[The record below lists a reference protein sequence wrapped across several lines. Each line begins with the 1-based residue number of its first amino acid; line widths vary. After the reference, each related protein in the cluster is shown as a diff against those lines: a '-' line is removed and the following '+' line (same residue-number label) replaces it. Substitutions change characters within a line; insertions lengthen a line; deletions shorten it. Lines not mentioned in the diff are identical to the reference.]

1 MKSIV
6 KNRNLLL
13 FVLSLLFC
21 VSIVACVGFA
31 TVNAEATPKT
41 LEEVALTMEE
51 GASIRTNEPNG
62 IRFRSFMSVA
72 DYEGLKANVGEGKAY
87 KSAYFGML
95 IAPED
100 YLTTIGA
107 LNEENVFGENAKY
120 SYGDTAEEGKTRIIN
135 VWSSEMN
142 DFNGQKFFAGI
153 ITDVLGTNYN
163 RKFVAQGYIKVTATD
178 DTVSYKFAP
187 AADNHRSVISVAQAA
202 IDVGEDSEAVQG
214 FVKNADLAGIVKSVE
229 NCHQTTANA
238 VDYKE
243 GVISANAGKDG
254 NLYIRLSHEVI
265 SEKGAGCETLRLY
278 VKSTTA
284 GGTSFRI
291 IPRNFTGTENWT
303 WFTPVLGSEGVIVD
317 GTTYAYKDIPLND
330 TSVHDF
336 SKYDLTLYAEGAG
349 QNITVTKVEYI
360 KVPTLEETALKAE
373 SWDSYNGTTYTENE
387 DGTFTAR
394 GWQFGVT
401 AAYMQSAI
409 EAGYTHLKLDY
420 TLVNYSGDQSDA
432 AICTE
437 ISGGSYTKVYT
448 GTSGSL
454 RFDLANA
461 TDGSSYRK
469 VWMQGRKTSSHVDAI
484 DVALTVTS
492 ARLYKSEETATWTK
506 SNSSIYCAEEDGYI
520 VLDTIYCG
528 NDANVLSSEAFCA
541 KYFNNSVTKDTASQN
556 TVMLMGRYLVAGSN
570 TRGMVW
576 GDASAVVHVVGGTAN
591 TDFVIEYLNNRNDYA
606 AGNKFYMG
614 LDKEGVYQLKVI
626 DYVSNRNSWGGFS
639 YTYVDENTF
648 MATILADQKLVYV
661 EKIQDLIDAGYTKV
675 VITAGEYSSD
685 GQLWVG
691 SGFGSGFMHGLNS
704 GETKEFD
711 LTSFDTSA
719 CEWLVIHNAKEKDCQ
734 TISDVTISI
743 LFF

>member
-202 IDVGEDSEAVQG
+202 IDAGEDSEAVKI
-214 FVKNADLAGIVKSVE
+214 FVKNADLAGLVTSVE
-229 NCHQTTANA
+229 NGDKTAANA

-243 GVISANAGKDG
+243 GVISANAGTNG
-254 NLYIRLSHEVI
+254 NLYIRLSREVI
-265 SEKGAGCETLRLY
+265 SEKGAGCEYLRLY
-278 VKSTTA
+278 IKSKTR
-284 GGTSFRI
+284 TSFGI
-291 IPRNFTGTENWT
+291 IPRKSDGTEDWGYFRT
-303 WFTPVLGSEGVIVD
+303 TLFTD
-317 GTTYAYKDIPLND
+317 GYKDADGNSCAYKDIPLND
-330 TSVHDF
+330 TSIHDF
-336 SKYDLTLYAEGAG
+336 SKYDLTLFAGGVG

-360 KVPTLEETALKAE
+360 KVPTLEETALTTSA
-373 SWDSYNGTTYTENE
+373 WDSYDGTTYTENA

-394 GWQFGVT
+394 GWQFGLS
-401 AAYMQSAI
+401 ASYMQSAI

-420 TLVNYSGDQSDA
+420 TLVNYSGDQSEA
-432 AICTE
+432 AICAE
-437 ISGGSYTKVYT
+437 ISGGFYTKVYA

-469 VWMQGRKTSSHVDAI
+469 VWMQGRKTSSHGDAI

-506 SNSSIYCAEEDGYI
+506 SNTSIYCAEEDGFI

-541 KYFNNSVTKDTASQN
+541 KYFNNTKGNEARQGTMIVS
-556 TVMLMGRYLVAGSN
+556 GRYLVTGSN

-576 GDASAVVHVVGGTAN
+576 GDKGEPVHIVSDTASTEFATG
-591 TDFVIEYLNNRNDYA
+591 FLYNDKSTYA
-606 AGNKFYMG
+606 EGDKFYMG
-614 LDKEGVYQLKVI
+614 LEKEGVYQFRA
-626 DYVSNRNSWGGFS
+626 DYVSNRHSNSGACTF
-639 YTYVDENTF
+639 TYVDENTF
-648 MATILADQKLVYV
+648 TASMIDGQKLVYV
-661 EKIQDLIDAGYTKV
+661 NTQEMIAAGYTKV
-675 VITAGEYSSD
+675 VITAGEYAS

-691 SGFGSGFMHGLNS
+691 NDSWSGDTAYMHGLNS
-704 GETKEFD
+704 GESKELD
-711 LTSFDTSA
+711 LSKFTTDNP
-719 CEWLVIHNAKEKDCQ
+719 WLVIFSSGATTATVQ
-734 TISDVTISI
+734 VR
-743 LFF
+743 FF

>member
-72 DYEGLKANVGEGKAY
+72 DYEGLKANVGEDKAY

-107 LNEENVFGENAKY
+107 LTEENVFGEDAKY
-120 SYGDTAEEGKTRIIN
+120 SYGDTSEDGKTRIIN

-187 AADNHRSVISVAQAA
+187 AADNHRSIISVAQAA
-202 IDVGEDSEAVQG
+202 IANGDTSEAVQG
-214 FVKNADLAGIVKSVE
+214 FVKNADLAGLVTSVE
-229 NCHQTTANA
+229 NGDKTAVNA

-278 VKSTTA
+278 IKSSTLA
-284 GGTSFRI
+284 SFGI
-291 IPRNFTGTENWT
+291 IPKNSEGSENWGY
-303 WFTPVLGSEGVIVD
+303 FR
-317 GTTYAYKDIPLND
+317 TTLTTTGYRDSDNNSWAYKDIPLND
-330 TSVHDF
+330 ASVHDF
-336 SKYDLTLYAEGAG
+336 SKYDLTLWAAGAN
-349 QNITVTKVEYI
+349 QNITVEKVEYI
-360 KVPTLEETALKAE
+360 KVPTLEETALTTSA
-373 SWDSYNGTTYTENE
+373 WDSYDGTTYTENA

-432 AICTE
+432 AICAE
-437 ISGGSYTKVYT
+437 ISGGSYVKVYT

-469 VWMQGRKTSSHVDAI
+469 IWMQGRQATSHGAAI

-506 SNSSIYCAEEDGYI
+506 SNTSIYCAEEDGYI

-528 NDANVLSSEAFCA
+528 NDANVLSSEEFCA
-541 KYFNNSVTKDTASQN
+541 KYFNNTKGKEASQN
-556 TVMLMGRYLVAGSN
+556 TVMLMGRYLYAGSN

-576 GDASAVVHVVGGTAN
+576 GDVSAAINVVGGTAN
-591 TDFVIEYLNNRNDYA
+591 TEFVIEYLNDRNSYA

-626 DYVSNRNSWGGFS
+626 DYVSSRNSWGGFS
-639 YTYVDENTF
+639 FAYVDENTF
-648 MATILADQKLVYV
+648 TATMVDGQKLVYV
-661 EKIQDLIDAGYTKV
+661 NTQEMIAAGYTKV
-675 VITAGEYSSD
+675 VITAGEYTS

-691 SGFGSGFMHGLNS
+691 NDSWSGDTAYMHGLNS
-704 GETKEFD
+704 GESKELD
-711 LTSFDTSA
+711 LSKFTTDNP
-719 CEWLVIHNAKEKDCQ
+719 WLVIFSSGATNATVQ
-734 TISDVTISI
+734 VR
-743 LFF
+743 FF

>member
-107 LNEENVFGENAKY
+107 LNEENVFGEDAKY

-187 AADNHRSVISVAQAA
+187 AADNHRSIISVAQSA
-202 IDVGEDSEAVQG
+202 IANGDTSEAVQG
-214 FVKNADLAGIVKSVE
+214 FVKNADLAGLITSVE
-229 NCHQTTANA
+229 NGDKTAANA

-243 GVISANAGKDG
+243 GVISANAGTNG
-254 NLYIRLSHEVI
+254 NLYIRLSREVI
-265 SEKGAGCETLRLY
+265 SEKGAGCEYLRLY
-278 VKSTTA
+278 IKSNTLA
-284 GGTSFRI
+284 SFGI
-291 IPRNFTGTENWT
+291 IPRKSDGTEDWGY
-303 WFTPVLGSEGVIVD
+303 FR
-317 GTTYAYKDIPLND
+317 TTLTTTGYRDADNNSCAYKDIPLND
-330 TSVHDF
+330 ASVHDF
-336 SKYDLTLYAEGAG
+336 SKYDLTLWVAGAN
-349 QNITVTKVEYI
+349 QNVTITKVEYI
-360 KVPTLEETALKAE
+360 KVPTLEETALTTSA
-373 SWDSYNGTTYTENE
+373 WDSYDGTTYTENA

-394 GWQFGVT
+394 GWQFGLS
-401 AAYMQSAI
+401 ASYMQSAI

-432 AICTE
+432 AICAE

-448 GTSGSL
+448 GTSGRL
-454 RFDLANA
+454 RFDLANT

-492 ARLYKSEETATWTK
+492 ARLYKSEETASWTK
-506 SNSSIYCAEEDGYI
+506 SNTSIYCAEEDGFI

-541 KYFNNSVTKDTASQN
+541 KYFNNTKGNGEGQGTMIVS
-556 TVMLMGRYLVAGSN
+556 GRYLVTGSN

-576 GDASAVVHVVGGTAN
+576 GDKGEPVHIVSDTASTEFATG
-591 TDFVIEYLNNRNDYA
+591 FLYNDKSTYA
-606 AGNKFYMG
+606 EGDKFYMG
-614 LDKEGVYQLKVI
+614 LEKEGVYQFKA
-626 DYVSNRNSWGGFS
+626 DYVSNRHSNSGACTF
-639 YTYVDENTF
+639 TYVDENTF
-648 MATILADQKLVYV
+648 TASMIDGQKLVYV
-661 EKIQDLIDAGYTKV
+661 NTQEMIAAGYTKV
-675 VITAGEYSSD
+675 VITAGEYAS

-691 SGFGSGFMHGLNS
+691 NDSWGGDTAYMHGLNS
-704 GETKEFD
+704 GESKELD
-711 LTSFDTSA
+711 LSKFTTDNP
-719 CEWLVIHNAKEKDCQ
+719 WLVIFSSGATTATVQ
-734 TISDVTISI
+734 VR
-743 LFF
+743 FF

>member
-41 LEEVALTMEE
+41 LEEVVLTMEE

-107 LNEENVFGENAKY
+107 LSEENVFGEDAKY

-202 IDVGEDSEAVQG
+202 IDAGEDSEAVKS
-214 FVKNADLAGIVKSVE
+214 FVKNADLAGLVTSVE
-229 NCHQTTANA
+229 NGDKTAANA

-243 GVISANAGKDG
+243 GVISANAGTNG
-254 NLYIRLSHEVI
+254 NLYIRLSREVI
-265 SEKGAGCETLRLY
+265 SEKGAGCEYLRLY
-278 VKSTTA
+278 IKSNTLA
-284 GGTSFRI
+284 SFGI
-291 IPRNFTGTENWT
+291 IPRKSDGTEDWGYFRT
-303 WFTPVLGSEGVIVD
+303 ML
-317 GTTYAYKDIPLND
+317 TTTGYRDADNNSCAYKDIPLND
-330 TSVHDF
+330 ASVHDF
-336 SKYDLTLYAEGAG
+336 SKYDLTLWVAGAN
-349 QNITVTKVEYI
+349 QNVTITKVEYI
-360 KVPTLEETALKAE
+360 KVPTLEETALTTSA
-373 SWDSYNGTTYTENE
+373 WDSYDGTTYTENA

-394 GWQFGVT
+394 GWQFGLS
-401 AAYMQSAI
+401 ASYMQSAI

-432 AICTE
+432 AICAE

-469 VWMQGRKTSSHVDAI
+469 VWMQGRKATSHGNAI

-492 ARLYKSEETATWTK
+492 VSLYKSEETASWTK
-506 SNSSIYCAEEDGYI
+506 SNTSIYCAEEDGFI

-541 KYFNNSVTKDTASQN
+541 KYFNNTKGNEARQGTMIVS
-556 TVMLMGRYLVAGSN
+556 GRYLNAGSN

-576 GDASAVVHVVGGTAN
+576 GDKGKPVHIVSGTAS
-591 TDFVIEYLNNRNDYA
+591 TEFATGFLYAGENRYA
-606 AGNKFYMG
+606 EGDKFYMA
-614 LDKEGVYQLKVI
+614 LDCAGVYQFRA
-626 DYVSNRNSWGGFS
+626 DYVSNRHSNSGACTF
-639 YTYVDENTF
+639 TYVDENTF
-648 MATILADQKLVYV
+648 TASMIDGQKLVYV
-661 EKIQDLIDAGYTKV
+661 NTQEMIAAGYTKV
-675 VITAGEYSSD
+675 VVTVKESSGGTIWAGNGD
-685 GQLWVG
+685 
-691 SGFGSGFMHGLNS
+691 
-704 GETKEFD
+704 
-711 LTSFDTSA
+711 FDTPYSMNGLDSGA
-719 CEWLVIHNAKEKDCQ
+719 SIELDLSLFDSTNPWLVIQSSGATTATVQ
-734 TISDVTISI
+734 VR
-743 LFF
+743 FF

>member
-107 LNEENVFGENAKY
+107 LNEENVFGEDAKY

-202 IDVGEDSEAVQG
+202 IANGDTSEAVKS
-214 FVKNADLAGIVKSVE
+214 FVKNADLAGLVTSVE
-229 NCHQTTANA
+229 NGDKTAANA

-243 GVISANAGKDG
+243 GVISANAGTNG
-254 NLYIRLSHEVI
+254 NLYIRLSREVI
-265 SEKGAGCETLRLY
+265 SEKGAGCEYLRLY
-278 VKSTTA
+278 IKSNTRA
-284 GGTSFRI
+284 SFGI
-291 IPRNFTGTENWT
+291 IPRKSDGTEDWGYFRT
-303 WFTPVLGSEGVIVD
+303 ML
-317 GTTYAYKDIPLND
+317 TTTGYRDADNNRCAYKDIPLND
-330 TSVHDF
+330 ASVHDF
-336 SKYDLTLYAEGAG
+336 SKYDLTLWVAGAN
-349 QNITVTKVEYI
+349 QNVTITKVEYI
-360 KVPTLEETALKAE
+360 SQEKEIIRSFLSSSSWTVAGSEAENSITIACKNVSISSEWIKAVL
-373 SWDSYNGTTYTENE
+373 S
-387 DGTFTAR
+387 
-394 GWQFGVT
+394 
-401 AAYMQSAI
+401 
-409 EAGYTHLKLDY
+409 AGYTHLKFDY
-420 TLVNYSGDQSDA
+420 SMTGEGGTEVVLTHSGTWSRFWRQL
-432 AICTE
+432 
-437 ISGGSYTKVYT
+437 
-448 GTSGSL
+448 GTSDTMRVDLNEFNDGDTYYT
-454 RFDLANA
+454 FNLANRNGNA
-461 TDGSSYRK
+461 VEIDG
-469 VWMQGRKTSSHVDAI
+469 V
-484 DVALTVTS
+484 LTISNPV
-492 ARLYKSEETATWTK
+492 LYKSEETASWTK
-506 SNSSIYCAEEDGYI
+506 SNTSIYCAEEDGYI
-520 VLDTIYCG
+520 VLDTRQAG
-528 NDANVLSSEAFCA
+528 NNANVLSSEAFCA

-576 GDASAVVHVVGGTAN
+576 GDTSAAINVVGGTAN

-743 LFF
+743 RFF

>member
-187 AADNHRSVISVAQAA
+187 AADNHRSIISVAQAA
-202 IDVGEDSEAVQG
+202 IDAGEDSEAVKS
-214 FVKNADLAGIVKSVE
+214 FVKNADLAGLVTSVE
-229 NCHQTTANA
+229 NGDKTAANA

-254 NLYIRLSHEVI
+254 NLYVRLSHEVI

-278 VKSTTA
+278 IKSSTLA
-284 GGTSFRI
+284 SFGI
-291 IPRNFTGTENWT
+291 IPKNSEGSENWGY
-303 WFTPVLGSEGVIVD
+303 FR
-317 GTTYAYKDIPLND
+317 TTLTTTGYRDADNNSWAYKDIPLND
-330 TSVHDF
+330 ASVHDF
-336 SKYDLTLYAEGAG
+336 SKYDLTLWAAGAN
-349 QNITVTKVEYI
+349 QNVTVTKVEYI
-360 KVPTLEETALKAE
+360 KVPTLEETALTTSA
-373 SWDSYNGTTYTENE
+373 WDSYDGTTYTENA

-432 AICTE
+432 AICAE
-437 ISGGSYTKVYT
+437 ISGGSYVKVYT

-469 VWMQGRKTSSHVDAI
+469 IWMQGRQATNHGAAI

-492 ARLYKSEETATWTK
+492 ASLYKSEETASWTK
-506 SNSSIYCAEEDGYI
+506 SNTSIYCAEEDGYI

-528 NDANVLSSEAFCA
+528 NDANVLSSEEFCA
-541 KYFNNSVTKDTASQN
+541 KYFNNTKGKEASQN

-576 GDASAVVHVVGGTAN
+576 GDVSAAINVVGGTAN
-591 TDFVIEYLNNRNDYA
+591 TEFVIEYLNDRNSYA

-614 LDKEGVYQLKVI
+614 LDKEGVYQLKVV

-639 YTYVDENTF
+639 FTYVDENTF
-648 MATILADQKLVYV
+648 TASMINGQKLVYV
-661 EKIQDLIDAGYTKV
+661 NTQEMIAAGYTKV
-675 VITAGEYSSD
+675 VITAGEYTS

-691 SGFGSGFMHGLNS
+691 NDSWGGDTAYMHGLNS
-704 GETKEFD
+704 GESKELD
-711 LTSFDTSA
+711 LSKFTTDNP
-719 CEWLVIHNAKEKDCQ
+719 WLVIFSSGATTATVQ
-734 TISDVTISI
+734 VR
-743 LFF
+743 FF

>member
-107 LNEENVFGENAKY
+107 LNEENVFGEDAKY
-120 SYGDTAEEGKTRIIN
+120 FYGDTAEEGKTRIIN

-202 IDVGEDSEAVQG
+202 IANGDTSEAVQG
-214 FVKNADLAGIVKSVE
+214 FVKNADLAGLVTSVE
-229 NCHQTTANA
+229 NGDKTAANA

-243 GVISANAGKDG
+243 GVISANAGTNG
-254 NLYIRLSHEVI
+254 NLYIRLSREVI
-265 SEKGAGCETLRLY
+265 SEKGAGCEYLRLY
-278 VKSTTA
+278 IKSNTRA
-284 GGTSFRI
+284 SFGI
-291 IPRNFTGTENWT
+291 IPRKSDGTEDWGYFRT
-303 WFTPVLGSEGVIVD
+303 ML
-317 GTTYAYKDIPLND
+317 TTTGYRDSDNNSWAYKDIPLND
-330 TSVHDF
+330 ASVHDF
-336 SKYDLTLYAEGAG
+336 SKYDLTLWAAGAN
-349 QNITVTKVEYI
+349 QNVTITKVEYI
-360 KVPTLEETALKAE
+360 KVPTLEETALTTSA
-373 SWDSYNGTTYTENE
+373 WDSYDGTTYTENA

-394 GWQFGVT
+394 GWQFGLS
-401 AAYMQSAI
+401 ASYMQSAI

-432 AICTE
+432 AICAE
-437 ISGGSYTKVYT
+437 ISGGFYTKVYA

-469 VWMQGRKTSSHVDAI
+469 VWMQGRKTSSHGDAI

-492 ARLYKSEETATWTK
+492 ARLYKSEETASWTK
-506 SNSSIYCAEEDGYI
+506 SNTSIYCAEEDGFI

-528 NDANVLSSEAFCA
+528 NNANVLSSEDFCA
-541 KYFNNSVTKDTASQN
+541 KYFNNTKGNGEGQGTMIVS
-556 TVMLMGRYLVAGSN
+556 GRYLNVGSN

-576 GDASAVVHVVGGTAN
+576 GDKGESVHIVSDTASTEFATGFLYNIKST
-591 TDFVIEYLNNRNDYA
+591 YA
-606 AGNKFYMG
+606 EGDKFYMG
-614 LDKEGVYQLKVI
+614 LDHDGVYQFRA
-626 DYVSNRNSWGGFS
+626 DYVSNRHSNSGACTF
-639 YTYVDENTF
+639 TYVDENTF
-648 MATILADQKLVYV
+648 TASMIDGQKLVYV
-661 EKIQDLIDAGYTKV
+661 NTQEMIAAGYTKV
-675 VITAGEYSSD
+675 VITAGEYAS

-691 SGFGSGFMHGLNS
+691 NDSWSGDTAYMHGLNS
-704 GETKEFD
+704 GESKELD
-711 LTSFDTSA
+711 LSKFTTDNP
-719 CEWLVIHNAKEKDCQ
+719 WLVIFSSGATTATVQ
-734 TISDVTISI
+734 VR
-743 LFF
+743 FF

>member
-72 DYEGLKANVGEGKAY
+72 DYEGLKANVGEGKTY

-187 AADNHRSVISVAQAA
+187 AADNHRSIISVAQAA
-202 IDVGEDSEAVQG
+202 IDAGEDSEAVKS
-214 FVKNADLAGIVKSVE
+214 FVKNADLAGLVTSVE
-229 NCHQTTANA
+229 NGDKTAANA

-254 NLYIRLSHEVI
+254 NLYVRLSHEVI

-278 VKSTTA
+278 IKSSTLA
-284 GGTSFRI
+284 SFGI
-291 IPRNFTGTENWT
+291 IPKNSEGSENWGY
-303 WFTPVLGSEGVIVD
+303 FR
-317 GTTYAYKDIPLND
+317 TTLTTTGYRDADNNSWAYKDIPLND
-330 TSVHDF
+330 ASVHDF
-336 SKYDLTLYAEGAG
+336 SKYDLTLWAAGAN
-349 QNITVTKVEYI
+349 QNVTVTKVEYI
-360 KVPTLEETALKAE
+360 KVPTLEETALTTSA
-373 SWDSYNGTTYTENE
+373 WDSYDGTTYTENA

-432 AICTE
+432 AICAE
-437 ISGGSYTKVYT
+437 ISGGSYVKVYT

-469 VWMQGRKTSSHVDAI
+469 IWMQGRQATNHGAAI

-492 ARLYKSEETATWTK
+492 ASLYKSEETASWTK
-506 SNSSIYCAEEDGYI
+506 SNTSIYCAEEDGYI

-528 NDANVLSSEAFCA
+528 NDANVLSSEEFCA
-541 KYFNNSVTKDTASQN
+541 KYFNNTKGKEASQN

-576 GDASAVVHVVGGTAN
+576 GDVSAAINVVGGTAN
-591 TDFVIEYLNNRNDYA
+591 TEFVIEYLNDRNSYA

-614 LDKEGVYQLKVI
+614 LDKEGVYQLKVV

-639 YTYVDENTF
+639 FTYVDENTF
-648 MATILADQKLVYV
+648 TASMINGQKLVYV
-661 EKIQDLIDAGYTKV
+661 NTQEMIAAGYTKV
-675 VITAGEYSSD
+675 VITAGEYTS

-691 SGFGSGFMHGLNS
+691 NDSWGGDTAYMHGLNS
-704 GETKEFD
+704 GESKELD
-711 LTSFDTSA
+711 LSKFTTDNP
-719 CEWLVIHNAKEKDCQ
+719 WLVIFSSGATTATVQ
-734 TISDVTISI
+734 VR
-743 LFF
+743 FF

>member
-13 FVLSLLFC
+13 FVLSLLFY

-107 LNEENVFGENAKY
+107 LNEENVFGEDAKY

-202 IDVGEDSEAVQG
+202 IANGDTSEAVQG
-214 FVKNADLAGIVKSVE
+214 FVKNADLAGLVTSVE
-229 NCHQTTANA
+229 NGDKTAANA

-243 GVISANAGKDG
+243 GVISANAGTSG
-254 NLYIRLSHEVI
+254 NLYIRLSREVI
-265 SEKGAGCETLRLY
+265 SEKGAGCEYLRLY
-278 VKSTTA
+278 IKSNTRA
-284 GGTSFRI
+284 SFGI
-291 IPRNFTGTENWT
+291 IPRKSDGTEDWGYFRT
-303 WFTPVLGSEGVIVD
+303 TLLTD
-317 GTTYAYKDIPLND
+317 GYKDADGNSCAYKDIPLND
-330 TSVHDF
+330 TSIHDF
-336 SKYDLTLYAEGAG
+336 SKYDLTLFAGGVG
-349 QNITVTKVEYI
+349 QNVTITKVEYI
-360 KVPTLEETALKAE
+360 KVPTLEETALTTSA
-373 SWDSYNGTTYTENE
+373 WDSYDGTTYTENA

-394 GWQFGVT
+394 GWQFGLS
-401 AAYMQSAI
+401 ASYMQSAI

-420 TLVNYSGDQSDA
+420 TLVNYSGDQSEA
-432 AICTE
+432 AICAE
-437 ISGGSYTKVYT
+437 ISGGSYVKVYT

-469 VWMQGRKTSSHVDAI
+469 VWMQGRKTSSHGDAI

-492 ARLYKSEETATWTK
+492 ARLYKSEETASWTK
-506 SNSSIYCAEEDGYI
+506 SNSSIYCAEEDGFI

-541 KYFNNSVTKDTASQN
+541 KYFNNTKGNEARQGTMIVS
-556 TVMLMGRYLVAGSN
+556 GRYLNAGSN

-576 GDASAVVHVVGGTAN
+576 GDKGKPVHIVSGTAS
-591 TDFVIEYLNNRNDYA
+591 TEFATGFLYAGENRYTEGD
-606 AGNKFYMG
+606 KFYMA
-614 LDKEGVYQLKVI
+614 LDCAGVYQFRA
-626 DYVSNRNSWGGFS
+626 DYVSNRHSNSGACTF
-639 YTYVDENTF
+639 TYVDENTF
-648 MATILADQKLVYV
+648 TATMLDGQKLVYV
-661 EKIQDLIDAGYTKV
+661 NTQEMIAAGYTKV
-675 VITAGEYSSD
+675 VVTVKESSGGTIWAGNGD
-685 GQLWVG
+685 
-691 SGFGSGFMHGLNS
+691 
-704 GETKEFD
+704 
-711 LTSFDTSA
+711 FDTPYSMNGLDSGA
-719 CEWLVIHNAKEKDCQ
+719 SIELDLSLFDSTNPWLVIQSSGATTATVQ
-734 TISDVTISI
+734 VR
-743 LFF
+743 FF

>member
-107 LNEENVFGENAKY
+107 LNEENVFGEDAKY
-120 SYGDTAEEGKTRIIN
+120 FYGDTAEEGKTRIIN

-202 IDVGEDSEAVQG
+202 IANGDTSEAVQG
-214 FVKNADLAGIVKSVE
+214 FVKNADLAGLVTSVE
-229 NCHQTTANA
+229 NGDKTAANA

-243 GVISANAGKDG
+243 GVISANAGTNG
-254 NLYIRLSHEVI
+254 NLYIRLSREVI
-265 SEKGAGCETLRLY
+265 SEKGAGCEYLRLY
-278 VKSTTA
+278 IKSNTRA
-284 GGTSFRI
+284 SFGI
-291 IPRNFTGTENWT
+291 IPRKSDGTEDWGYFRT
-303 WFTPVLGSEGVIVD
+303 ML
-317 GTTYAYKDIPLND
+317 TTTGYRDADNNSCAYKDIPLND
-330 TSVHDF
+330 ASVHDF
-336 SKYDLTLYAEGAG
+336 SKYDLTLWVAGAN
-349 QNITVTKVEYI
+349 QNVTVTKVEYI
-360 KVPTLEETALKAE
+360 KVPTLEETALTT
-373 SWDSYNGTTYTENE
+373 SDWDSYDGTTYTENA

-394 GWQFGVT
+394 GWQFGLS
-401 AAYMQSAI
+401 ASYMQSAI

-432 AICTE
+432 AICAE
-437 ISGGSYTKVYT
+437 ISGGFYTKVYA

-469 VWMQGRKTSSHVDAI
+469 VWMQGRKATSHVNAI

-492 ARLYKSEETATWTK
+492 VSLYKSEETASWTK
-506 SNSSIYCAEEDGYI
+506 SNTSIYCAEEDGFI

-541 KYFNNSVTKDTASQN
+541 KYFNNTKGNEARQGTMIVS
-556 TVMLMGRYLVAGSN
+556 GRYLVTGSN

-576 GDASAVVHVVGGTAN
+576 GDKGEPVHIVSDTASTEFATG
-591 TDFVIEYLNNRNDYA
+591 FLYNDKSTYA
-606 AGNKFYMG
+606 EGDKFYMG
-614 LDKEGVYQLKVI
+614 LEKEGVYQFRA
-626 DYVSNRNSWGGFS
+626 DYVSNRHSNSGACTF
-639 YTYVDENTF
+639 TYVDENTF
-648 MATILADQKLVYV
+648 TASMIDGQKLVYV
-661 EKIQDLIDAGYTKV
+661 NTQEMIAAGYTKV
-675 VITAGEYSSD
+675 VITAGEYAS

-691 SGFGSGFMHGLNS
+691 NDSWSGDTAYMHGLNS
-704 GETKEFD
+704 GESKELD
-711 LTSFDTSA
+711 LSKFTTDKP
-719 CEWLVIHNAKEKDCQ
+719 WLVIFSSGATTATVQ
-734 TISDVTISI
+734 VR
-743 LFF
+743 FF

>member
-107 LNEENVFGENAKY
+107 LTEENVFGEDAKY
-120 SYGDTAEEGKTRIIN
+120 SYGDTAEDGKTRIIN

-187 AADNHRSVISVAQAA
+187 AADNHRSIISVAQAA
-202 IDVGEDSEAVQG
+202 IANGDTSEAVQG
-214 FVKNADLAGIVKSVE
+214 FVKNADLAGLVTSVE
-229 NCHQTTANA
+229 NGDKTAANA

-278 VKSTTA
+278 IKSSTLA
-284 GGTSFRI
+284 SFGI
-291 IPRNFTGTENWT
+291 IPKNSEGSENWGY
-303 WFTPVLGSEGVIVD
+303 FR
-317 GTTYAYKDIPLND
+317 TTLTTTGYRDADNNSWAYKDIPLND
-330 TSVHDF
+330 ASVHDF
-336 SKYDLTLYAEGAG
+336 SKYDLTLWVAGAN
-349 QNITVTKVEYI
+349 QNVTVDKVEYI

-373 SWDSYNGTTYTENE
+373 SWYTEAGASLTENA

-432 AICTE
+432 AICAE
-437 ISGGSYTKVYT
+437 ISGGSYVKVYT

-461 TDGSSYRK
+461 TNGSSYRK
-469 VWMQGRKTSSHVDAI
+469 IWMQGRKATSHGAAI

-492 ARLYKSEETATWTK
+492 ARLYKSEETASWTK
-506 SNSSIYCAEEDGYI
+506 SNTSIYCAEEDGYI

-528 NDANVLSSEAFCA
+528 NDANVLSSEEFCA
-541 KYFNNSVTKDTASQN
+541 KYFNNTKGKEASQN

-576 GDASAVVHVVGGTAN
+576 GDTSAAINVVGGTAN

-648 MATILADQKLVYV
+648 TATILADQKLVYV

-691 SGFGSGFMHGLNS
+691 SGFGSSFMHGLNS

-719 CEWLVIHNAKEKDCQ
+719 CEWLVIHNAKEKGCQ
-734 TISDVTISI
+734 TISGVTISVR
-743 LFF
+743 FF

>member
-87 KSAYFGML
+87 KSVNFGML

-100 YLTTIGA
+100 YLTAYGELTEA
-107 LNEENVFGENAKY
+107 NVFGEKAVY
-120 SYGDTAEEGKTRIIN
+120 SYGDTAEDGKTRIIN

-202 IDVGEDSEAVQG
+202 IANGDTSEAVQG
-214 FVKNADLAGIVKSVE
+214 FVKNADLAGLVKSVE
-229 NCHQTTANA
+229 NGDKTAANA

-243 GVISANAGKDG
+243 GVISANAGTNG
-254 NLYIRLSHEVI
+254 NLYIRLSREVI
-265 SEKGAGCETLRLY
+265 SEKGAGCEYLRLY
-278 VKSTTA
+278 IKSNTLA
-284 GGTSFRI
+284 SFGI
-291 IPRNFTGTENWT
+291 IPRKSDGTEDWGY
-303 WFTPVLGSEGVIVD
+303 FR
-317 GTTYAYKDIPLND
+317 TTLTTTGYRDADNNSWAYKDIPLND
-330 TSVHDF
+330 TSIHDF
-336 SKYDLTLYAEGAG
+336 SKYDLTLFAGGVG

-360 KVPTLEETALKAE
+360 KVPTLEETALTTSA
-373 SWDSYNGTTYTENE
+373 WDSYDGTTYTENA

-394 GWQFGVT
+394 GWQFGLS
-401 AAYMQSAI
+401 ASYMQSAI

-432 AICTE
+432 AICAE
-437 ISGGSYTKVYT
+437 ISGGFYTKVYA

-469 VWMQGRKTSSHVDAI
+469 VWMQGRKATSHVNAI

-492 ARLYKSEETATWTK
+492 VSLYKSEETASWTK
-506 SNSSIYCAEEDGYI
+506 SNTSIYCAEEDGFI

-528 NDANVLSSEAFCA
+528 KDANVLSSEAFCA

-743 LFF
+743 RFF

>member
-107 LNEENVFGENAKY
+107 LNEENVFGEDAKY

-202 IDVGEDSEAVQG
+202 IANGDTSEAVQG
-214 FVKNADLAGIVKSVE
+214 FVKNADLAGLVTSVE
-229 NCHQTTANA
+229 NGDKTAANA

-254 NLYIRLSHEVI
+254 NLYIRLSREVI
-265 SEKGAGCETLRLY
+265 SEKGAGCEYLRLY
-278 VKSTTA
+278 IKSNTLA
-284 GGTSFRI
+284 SFGI
-291 IPRNFTGTENWT
+291 IPRKSDGTEDWGYFRT
-303 WFTPVLGSEGVIVD
+303 ML
-317 GTTYAYKDIPLND
+317 TTTGYRDADNNSCAYKDIPLND
-330 TSVHDF
+330 ASVHDF
-336 SKYDLTLYAEGAG
+336 SKYDLTLWVAGAN
-349 QNITVTKVEYI
+349 QNVTITKVEYI
-360 KVPTLEETALKAE
+360 KVPTLEETALTTSA
-373 SWDSYNGTTYTENE
+373 WDSYDGTTYTENA

-394 GWQFGVT
+394 GWQFGLS
-401 AAYMQSAI
+401 ASYMQSAI

-469 VWMQGRKTSSHVDAI
+469 VWMQGRKATSHDNAI

-492 ARLYKSEETATWTK
+492 ARLYKSEETASWTK
-506 SNSSIYCAEEDGYI
+506 SNTSIYCAEEDGFI

-528 NDANVLSSEAFCA
+528 NNANVLSSEAFCA

-576 GDASAVVHVVGGTAN
+576 GDASAAVHVVGGTAN

-648 MATILADQKLVYV
+648 MATILAAQKLVYV

-743 LFF
+743 RFF

>member
-107 LNEENVFGENAKY
+107 LNEENVFGEDAKY

-202 IDVGEDSEAVQG
+202 IANGDTSEAVQG
-214 FVKNADLAGIVKSVE
+214 FVKNADLAGLVKSVE
-229 NCHQTTANA
+229 NCHQTTANV
-238 VDYKE
+238 VDYKK
-243 GVISANAGKDG
+243 GVISATATAAGMYVKLDKD
-254 NLYIRLSHEVI
+254 VI
-265 SEKGAGCETLRLY
+265 VKNGADCDYMRLY
-278 VKSTTA
+278 LKSTSVA
-284 GGTSFRI
+284 WCKILPVSASGEKQWS
-291 IPRNFTGTENWT
+291 
-303 WFTPVLGSEGVIVD
+303 WFDHTLDPNGIKISDGVYEQYV
-317 GTTYAYKDIPLND
+317 DIPLND
-330 TSVHDF
+330 RTVHDF
-336 SKYDLTLYAEGAG
+336 TTYDIELWSGADKDH
-349 QNITVTKVEYI
+349 NITVTKVEYI
-360 KVPTLEETALKAE
+360 KVPTLEETALTTSA
-373 SWDSYNGTTYTENE
+373 WDSYDGTTYTENA

-394 GWQFGVT
+394 GWQFGLS
-401 AAYMQSAI
+401 ASYMQSAI

-432 AICTE
+432 AICAE
-437 ISGGSYTKVYT
+437 ISGGSYTKVYA

-454 RFDLANA
+454 RFDLANT

-469 VWMQGRKTSSHVDAI
+469 VWMQGRKTSSHGDAI

-492 ARLYKSEETATWTK
+492 ARLYKSEETARWTK
-506 SNSSIYCAEEDGYI
+506 SNTSIYCAEEDGFI

-576 GDASAVVHVVGGTAN
+576 GDASAAINVVGGTAN

-743 LFF
+743 RFF

>member
-31 TVNAEATPKT
+31 KVNAEATPKT

-107 LNEENVFGENAKY
+107 LTEENVFGEDAKY
-120 SYGDTAEEGKTRIIN
+120 SYGDTAEDGKTRIIN

-187 AADNHRSVISVAQAA
+187 AADNHRSIISVAQAA
-202 IDVGEDSEAVQG
+202 IANGDTSEAVQG
-214 FVKNADLAGIVKSVE
+214 FVKNADLAGLVTSVE
-229 NCHQTTANA
+229 NGDKTAVNA

-254 NLYIRLSHEVI
+254 NLYIRLSREVI

-278 VKSTTA
+278 IKSSTLA
-284 GGTSFRI
+284 SFGI
-291 IPRNFTGTENWT
+291 IPKKSDGTENWGYFRT
-303 WFTPVLGSEGVIVD
+303 ML
-317 GTTYAYKDIPLND
+317 TTTGYRDSDNNSWAYKDIPLND
-330 TSVHDF
+330 ASVHDF
-336 SKYDLTLYAEGAG
+336 SKYDLTLWAAGAN
-349 QNITVTKVEYI
+349 QNVTVEKVEYI
-360 KVPTLEETALKAE
+360 KVPTLEETALTTSA
-373 SWDSYNGTTYTENE
+373 WDSYDGTTYTENA

-432 AICTE
+432 AICAE
-437 ISGGSYTKVYT
+437 ISGGSYVKVYT

-469 VWMQGRKTSSHVDAI
+469 IWMQGRQATSHDAAI

-506 SNSSIYCAEEDGYI
+506 SNTSIYCAEEDGFI

-528 NDANVLSSEAFCA
+528 NDAKVLSSEEFCA
-541 KYFNNSVTKDTASQN
+541 KYFNNTKANGEGQGTMIVS
-556 TVMLMGRYLVAGSN
+556 GRYLVTGSN

-576 GDASAVVHVVGGTAN
+576 GDKGEPVHIVSDTASTEFATG
-591 TDFVIEYLNNRNDYA
+591 FLYNDKSTYA
-606 AGNKFYMG
+606 EGDKFYMA
-614 LDKEGVYQLKVI
+614 LDHDGVYQFRA
-626 DYVSNRNSWGGFS
+626 DYVSNRHSNEGACTF
-639 YTYVDENTF
+639 TYVDENTF
-648 MATILADQKLVYV
+648 TASMINGQKLVYV
-661 EKIQDLIDAGYTKV
+661 NTQEMIAAGYTKV
-675 VITAGEYSSD
+675 VIAAGEYAS

-691 SGFGSGFMHGLNS
+691 NDSWSGDTAYMHGLNS
-704 GETKEFD
+704 GESKELD
-711 LTSFDTSA
+711 LSKFTTDNP
-719 CEWLVIHNAKEKDCQ
+719 WLVIFSSGTTTATVQ
-734 TISDVTISI
+734 VR
-743 LFF
+743 FF